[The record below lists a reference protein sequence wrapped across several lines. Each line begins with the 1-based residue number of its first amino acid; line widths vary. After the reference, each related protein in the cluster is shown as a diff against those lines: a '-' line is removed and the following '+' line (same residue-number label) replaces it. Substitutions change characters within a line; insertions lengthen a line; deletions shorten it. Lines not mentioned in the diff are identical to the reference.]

1 MDINKIFEEELTREF
16 KEKLK
21 QYENKIYLSN
31 EDVMNELGI
40 SSLANL
46 RKLIAQGK
54 YKGLYEEKTRKQE
67 HYRWNK
73 FKFFKWVFEEKL
85 KAIQAA

>member
-1 MDINKIFEEELTREF
+1 MTKEF
-16 KEKLK
+16 KEKIKL
-21 QYENKIYLSN
+21 YENKIYLSN

-40 SSLANL
+40 SSLAYL

-54 YKGLYEEKTRKQE
+54 YKGLYEEKTCKQE

-73 FKFFKWVFEEKL
+73 FKFLKWVYEEKL

>member
-46 RKLIAQGK
+46 RKLITQGK
-54 YKGLYEEKTRKQE
+54 YKGLYEEKTSKQE

-73 FKFFKWVFEEKL
+73 FKFLKWVFEEKL

>member
-31 EDVMNELGI
+31 DDVMNELGI
-40 SSLANL
+40 SSTDNL

-54 YKGLYEEKTRKQE
+54 YKGLYEEKNSKKE

-73 FKFFKWVFEEKL
+73 FKFLKWVFEEKL